1 MGMGMGGPDVLAAL
15 IEVVI
20 ISGHV
25 WGWDGDGMGGPDVLT
40 ALVEAVIIVALCGDG
55 MGMGMG
61 WDGMG
66 WVALISLQH

>member
-1 MGMGMGGPDVLAAL
+1 MSPRGWGWDGMGGPDVLAAL

-40 ALVEAVIIVALCGDG
+40 RSPASLWC
-55 MGMGMG
+55 
-61 WDGMG
+61 
-66 WVALISLQH
+66 WVG